1 MTEGVTMETFI
12 YGDKIRD
19 ARKRK
24 HMSAETLGEK
34 LNPPVTYAAVY
45 AWEKGK
51 NEPSVTYLV
60 QLCDILGTDFSDFV
74 NIPQSE
80 GHAERAELA
89 DYMKRMNETQ
99 RTAVLGVARAM
110 VEC

>member
-1 MTEGVTMETFI
+1 MESFI

-24 HMSAETLGEK
+24 RLSAEALGEK
-34 LNPPVTYAAVY
+34 LNPPVTYAAIY

-74 NIPQSE
+74 NVHQSE
-80 GHAERAELA
+80 GHVERNELVE
-89 DYMKRMNETQ
+89 YMNRMNETQ